1 MDVVMGITRH
11 ALLIALPFL
20 LAGCKGT
27 ENIQGTPS
35 SLTEFRTL
43 SSMQPF
49 ITKSLTP
56 KTAQEIFGNPN
67 AKSTVG
73 EIVLVYNVENEK
85 KVNLGF
91 PSLEGQIIFAR
102 LSDKTGES
110 VELQILP

>member
-11 ALLIALPFL
+11 ALLIAIPFL

-49 ITKSLTP
+49 ITKTHCS

-67 AKSTVG
+67 AKAMGG

>member
-1 MDVVMGITRH
+1 MDVAMRITRH
-11 ALLIALPFL
+11 ALLIAFPFL

-35 SLTEFRTL
+35 PLTEFRTL

-49 ITKSLTP
+49 ITRSLTQ

-67 AKSTVG
+67 AKSTSG
-73 EIVLVYNVENEK
+73 EIVLVYNVENEM

-91 PSLEGQIIFAR
+91 PSLEGQIVFAR
-102 LSDKTGES
+102 LSDKTGAS
-110 VELQILP
+110 TELTILP

>member
-1 MDVVMGITRH
+1 MRITRH
-11 ALLIALPFL
+11 ALFIAFPFL

-43 SSMQPF
+43 ASMQPF
-49 ITKSLTP
+49 ITRSLTAQ
-56 KTAQEIFGNPN
+56 KAQEQFGNPN
-67 AKSTVG
+67 ARTTVG

-91 PSLEGQIIFAR
+91 PSLEGQIVFAR
-102 LSDKTGES
+102 LSEKTGES
-110 VELQILP
+110 TDLPILP